1 MNSIYNLKTLRLPR
15 ITGAGL
21 KLFASSLEV
30 PLGHALLIGSLLENG
45 GIPRLR
51 KLAFDDAPA
60 FLPLVEAE
68 HPAKSGEKFSPAP
81 AGEEL
86 PYRTTRDYREA
97 YHKGTLTPLD
107 AAEKV
112 LVAMKASDE
121 DERPLRAFTASDR
134 EEVLKQAEASTERF
148 RRRKP
153 LGPLD
158 GVPVAIKD
166 EIDAT
171 PYPTT
176 VGTRFIG
183 ERPAASDA
191 TVTARL
197 RAAGAVI
204 VGKTNM
210 HEIGIA
216 PNGANANFGAVRNP
230 FDDSR
235 DTGGSSSGSAAA
247 VASGLVPAALGA
259 DGGGSIRIPAALCG
273 LVGLKPTYG
282 RVSEKGAAPLCWS
295 VAHLGPL
302 TASVEDAALV
312 YSIIAGPDPADPNT
326 LKQPPV
332 TLKGWQT
339 PNLKGLRMG
348 IYPAWF
354 EHAAPDVVKT
364 CRAMVE
370 QFKTAG
376 ADIVEVVV
384 PELDEMRVAHAITI
398 LSEMA
403 VCMKNYAAHRGEH
416 GDSVRLSLTLGESFT
431 ALDYLRA
438 QRVRTRA
445 LAIFAE
451 LFRAVDVILTPATAL
466 TARPI
471 PAGGEIKGW
480 SDLGTDTEYMRFV
493 YPFNLTGL
501 PAISFPAGYDADGLP
516 VGMQAVGRH
525 WEEHI
530 LFRVAYNAGQYVE
543 RRRPARFYPVF

>member
-1 MNSIYNLKTLRLPR
+1 MSAYNLKSLKLPR
-15 ITGAGL
+15 ITGTGL
-21 KLFASSLEV
+21 KLFASTLEV
-30 PLGHALLIGSLLENG
+30 SLGHALLIGSLLENG
-45 GIPRLR
+45 GIPALR
-51 KLAFDDAPA
+51 KKVFDDTPT
-60 FLPLVEAE
+60 FLPLVESEATE
-68 HPAKSGEKFSPAP
+68 KSVENFSPATSTP
-81 AGEEL
+81 DF
-86 PYRTTRDYREA
+86 PYRMMRDYQAA
-97 YHKGTLTPLD
+97 YKDGTLTPVT

-112 LVAMKASDE
+112 LESIKASEEGD
-121 DERPLRAFTASDR
+121 RPLRAFVASDR
-134 EEVLKQAEASTERF
+134 EEVMKQAEASAKRH
-148 RRRKP
+148 RRGET

-158 GVPVAIKD
+158 GVPIAIKD
-166 EIDAT
+166 EIDAL

-176 VGTRFIG
+176 VGTSFLG
-183 ERPAASDA
+183 GKPAPADA

-216 PNGANANFGAVRNP
+216 PNGSNANFGATRNP
-230 FDDSR
+230 FNDNR
-235 DTGGSSSGSAAA
+235 DTGGSSSGSATA
-247 VASGLVPAALGA
+247 VAAGLVPAALGA

-302 TASVEDAALV
+302 AASVEDAAHI
-312 YSIIAGPDPADPNT
+312 YSVIAGPDPADPNT

-339 PNLKGLRMG
+339 PNLKGLSFG
-348 IYPAWF
+348 IYPEWF
-354 EHAAPDVVKT
+354 EHAAPDIVET
-364 CRAMVE
+364 CYSLVE
-370 QFKTAG
+370 QFKSAG
-376 ADIVEVVV
+376 AKVREIVV

-403 VCMKNYAAHRGEH
+403 VCMKNYATHRKEH
-416 GDSVRLSLTLGESFT
+416 GNSVRLSLTLGETFT

-445 LAIFAE
+445 LAIFADI
-451 LFRAVDVILTPATAL
+451 FKKVDVILTPATAL

-471 PAGGEIKGW
+471 PLGGEVKGW

-501 PAISFPAGYDADGLP
+501 PAISFPAGYDQEGLP

-530 LFRVAYNAGQYVE
+530 LFRVAYNAEQSTQ
-543 RRRPARFYPVF
+543 RRQPSRFYPIF

>member
-1 MNSIYNLKTLRLPR
+1 MSAYNLKSLKLPR
-15 ITGAGL
+15 ITGTAL
-21 KLFASSLEV
+21 KLFASILEV

-45 GIPRLR
+45 GIPALR
-51 KLAFDDAPA
+51 KLTHDDSPTL
-60 FLPLVEAE
+60 LPLVEPE
-68 HPAKSGEKFSPAP
+68 SPEKKTEKFSPAP
-81 AGEEL
+81 TIPDF
-86 PYRTTRDYREA
+86 PYRTMGDYQAA
-97 YHKGTLTPLD
+97 YKDGTLTPVT

-112 LVAMKASDE
+112 LAGMRASE
-121 DERPLRAFTASDR
+121 EGQRPLRAFVASNQD
-134 EEVLKQAEASTERF
+134 EVMKQAEASTERH
-148 RRRKP
+148 RRGKT

-158 GVPVAIKD
+158 GIPIAIKD
-166 EIDAT
+166 EIDAL

-176 VGTRFIG
+176 VGTSFLG
-183 ERPAASDA
+183 DRPAPADA

-216 PNGANANFGAVRNP
+216 PNGCNANFGATRNP
-230 FDDSR
+230 FNDGR
-235 DTGGSSSGSAAA
+235 DTGGSSSGSATA
-247 VASGLVPAALGA
+247 VAAGLVPAALGA

-273 LVGLKPTYG
+273 LVGLKPTFG

-302 TASVEDAALV
+302 TASVADAAHI
-312 YSIIAGPDPADPNT
+312 YSIIAGPDPADSNT
-326 LKQPPV
+326 LLQPPI

-339 PNLKGLRMG
+339 TNLKSLRFG
-348 IYPAWF
+348 IYPEWF
-354 EHAAPDVVKT
+354 GHAAPDIVKT
-364 CRAMVE
+364 CYAMVE
-370 QFKTAG
+370 QFKAAG
-376 ADIVEVVV
+376 AEVHEIVV
-384 PELDEMRVAHAITI
+384 PELDEMRVAHVITI

-403 VCMKNYAAHRGEH
+403 VCMKNYPTHRKHH
-416 GDSVRLSLTLGESFT
+416 GNSVRLSLTLGETFT

-445 LAIFAE
+445 LAIFADI
-451 LFRAVDVILTPATAL
+451 FQKVDVILTPATAL
-466 TARPI
+466 TAQPI

-501 PAISFPAGYDADGLP
+501 PAISFPAGYDGEGLP

-530 LFRVAYNAGQYVE
+530 LFRVAYNAEKNMQ
-543 RRRPARFYPVF
+543 RRKPQRYYPVF